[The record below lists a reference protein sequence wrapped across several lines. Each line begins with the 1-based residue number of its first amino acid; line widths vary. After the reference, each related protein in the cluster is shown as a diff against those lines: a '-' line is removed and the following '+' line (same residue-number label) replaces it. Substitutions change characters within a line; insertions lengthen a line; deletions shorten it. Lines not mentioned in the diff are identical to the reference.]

1 MAKRATRKK
10 IKIVDGPQYWGT
22 DLPSPIKL
30 THDRELTTLFE
41 AGRFLADNFKEGRE
55 GEGLS
60 GTIRALMS
68 AATTGRPDDIDYA
81 VLMLRLLL
89 DAERLTRGGADDPDR
104 EKKAAPFKW
113 QSWKGKP
120 R

>member
-10 IKIVDGPQYWGT
+10 IKLVEGPQYWGT

-30 THDRELTTLFE
+30 TRGRELATLFE
-41 AGRFLADNFKEGRE
+41 AGRFIADNFKGGRE
-55 GEGLS
+55 GEGLG
-60 GTIRALMS
+60 GTIRALMR
-68 AATTGRPDDIDYA
+68 AAETGSVEDIDYA

-104 EKKAAPFKW
+104 KRKAPFKW
-113 QSWKGKP
+113 QSWRGKP
-120 R
+120 L

>member
-10 IKIVDGPQYWGT
+10 IKLVEGPQYWGT
-22 DLPSPIKL
+22 NLPSPIKL
-30 THDRELTTLFE
+30 TRNRELTTLFE
-41 AGRFLADNFKEGRE
+41 AGRFLADNFKDGRE

-68 AATTGRPDDIDYA
+68 AATTGQAEDIDYA

-89 DAERLTRGGADDPDR
+89 DAERLTRGDVDDPDR
-104 EKKAAPFKW
+104 EKQSPFKW
-113 QSWKGKP
+113 QSWTGKQH
-120 R
+120 

>member
-10 IKIVDGPQYWGT
+10 IKLVEGPPYWGT
-22 DLPSPIKL
+22 GLPSPIKL
-30 THDRELTTLFE
+30 TRGRELATLFE
-41 AGRFLADNFKEGRE
+41 AGRFIADNFEGGRE
-55 GEGLS
+55 GEGLG
-60 GTIRALMS
+60 GTIRALMR
-68 AATTGRPDDIDYA
+68 AATTGQAEDIDYA

-89 DAERLTRGGADDPDR
+89 DAERLSRGGADDPDR
-104 EKKAAPFKW
+104 EKTTTFKW